1 MKAATPTVTSATT
14 SRSSGVTPR
23 MLPNSAA
30 SKLRVKL
37 RVLLISATPIAKL
50 AVVTMPIAASAPIR
64 RRRAVAL
71 MSSAERKPQSPAPR

>member
-1 MKAATPTVTSATT
+1 M
-14 SRSSGVTPR
+14 TPR

-37 RVLLISATPIAKL
+37 RVLLMSATPTAKL

-64 RRRAVAL
+64 RRRATAL
-71 MSSAERKPQSPAPR
+71 MSSAAANPQSPAAR